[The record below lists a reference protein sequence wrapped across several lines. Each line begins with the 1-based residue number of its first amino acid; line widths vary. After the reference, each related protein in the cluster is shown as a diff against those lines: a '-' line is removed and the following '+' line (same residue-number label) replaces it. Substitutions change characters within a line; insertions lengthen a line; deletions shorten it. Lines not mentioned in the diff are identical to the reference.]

1 MLSIFFSSVLLT
13 PIAAAII
20 AISRKKQF
28 TYNTNKDYQY
38 DLPISAKVQL
48 KNGTLELPAN
58 LNEGDTVI
66 AKIRVKSSLSGYW
79 KLPVITVESS
89 KGQWQHPVEHGG
101 RGIRYLN
108 LSHTFSE
115 TDKCIKLI
123 AQRLAF
129 SNQEIE
135 LSVYPARQLEGK
147 KILVIAPH
155 ADDAELSAYGLYETH
170 AQNSF
175 IVTLTA
181 SEGGSFHYPNL
192 YNRTQPEEAEAQYL
206 QKGRMRVWNSLT
218 VPLLAKVPSEQILQL
233 GFFDGTLEEM
243 YQHPDME
250 VKSTKL
256 DTADLNIFRSGN
268 SSEFSKQLTGGS
280 TWHDLVGNLAHIIQ
294 VFQPDIIVVPTPNL
308 DAHKDHQMAAMATFD
323 ALKKIDYRKGELFLH
338 TLHYIGDD
346 YPIGPSG
353 SMLSLPP
360 KFEHP
365 FYFRSIFSHP
375 LTKEERNRKLLALD
389 AMNDIR
395 PNSDNY
401 LSPQHM
407 LFRGLNTLR
416 HHILHIDKNL
426 ISRFVRS
433 NELFYIV
440 PVSDLYND
448 ELYQKISYRAKH
460 YN

>member
-1 MLSIFFSSVLLT
+1 
-13 PIAAAII
+13 
-20 AISRKKQF
+20 
-28 TYNTNKDYQY
+28 
-38 DLPISAKVQL
+38 
-48 KNGTLELPAN
+48 
-58 LNEGDTVI
+58 
-66 AKIRVKSSLSGYW
+66 
-79 KLPVITVESS
+79 
-89 KGQWQHPVEHGG
+89 
-101 RGIRYLN
+101 
-108 LSHTFSE
+108 
-115 TDKCIKLI
+115 
-123 AQRLAF
+123 
-129 SNQEIE
+129 
-135 LSVYPARQLEGK
+135 
-147 KILVIAPH
+147 
-155 ADDAELSAYGLYETH
+155 
-170 AQNSF
+170 
-175 IVTLTA
+175 
-181 SEGGSFHYPNL
+181 
-192 YNRTQPEEAEAQYL
+192 
-206 QKGRMRVWNSLT
+206 MRVWNSLT

-233 GFFDGTLEEM
+233 GFFDGTLEKM

-268 SSEFSKQLTGGS
+268 LSEFSKQLTGSS
-280 TWHDLVGNLAHIIQ
+280 TWNDLVGNIAHIIQ
-294 VFQPDIIVVPTPNL
+294 TFQPDIIVVPTPNL
-308 DAHKDHQMAAMATFD
+308 DAHKDHQMSAIATFD

-338 TLHYIGDD
+338 TLHYISDD

-360 KFEHP
+360 KFEQP
-365 FYFRSIFSHP
+365 FYFRSILSHP

-401 LSPQHM
+401 LSPQPM
-407 LFRGLNTLR
+407 LLRSLNTLR

-440 PVSDLYND
+440 PVSDLYDD